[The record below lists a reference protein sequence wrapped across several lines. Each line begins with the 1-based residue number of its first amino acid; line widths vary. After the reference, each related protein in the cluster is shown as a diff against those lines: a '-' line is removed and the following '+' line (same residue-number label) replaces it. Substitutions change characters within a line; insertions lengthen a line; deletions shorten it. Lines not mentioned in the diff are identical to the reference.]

1 MAASTKKKAKPK
13 VKSKPKAKALKAAPK
28 SVKASLAK
36 PAKAKPGKSLPA
48 KAKARSAAPKTA
60 AKKPVPKPAKPAA
73 KKPVPKPAKPAAKKP
88 VPKPAKPAAKKPVP
102 RPAKPAVKKPAPKP
116 AKKAVK
122 QPLPKPAKPAAKKV
136 ALSKKGKSAPVT
148 KPTAAKAKPVKPG
161 KPSRQPV
168 SPAVARKQPVK
179 PQSKKDL
186 KAKAPVAKPVEQPVA
201 NSQPVKPQV
210 VITKPR
216 PTLRQILPPPPPP
229 PAPKPEVRKP
239 ASAAALRAFEHA
251 VKVFNRRQF
260 EEAKGLFEQLH
271 QKFPLEVELLSRS
284 QMYLQVCR
292 QKLIVAPVPQVRNVS
307 ADEWYDRGVLALNVG
322 DFAQA
327 RNFFEKALRLDPNE
341 PHFLYS
347 LAATYAQTG
356 PHEQALDY
364 LRRSIQLQPRFRSQA
379 FDDNDFSGLRE
390 NRQFQELLG
399 LTSPFDLLEARR

>member
-1 MAASTKKKAKPK
+1 M
-13 VKSKPKAKALKAAPK
+13 
-28 SVKASLAK
+28 
-36 PAKAKPGKSLPA
+36 
-48 KAKARSAAPKTA
+48 
-60 AKKPVPKPAKPAA
+60 
-73 KKPVPKPAKPAAKKP
+73 
-88 VPKPAKPAAKKPVP
+88 
-102 RPAKPAVKKPAPKP
+102 
-116 AKKAVK
+116 
-122 QPLPKPAKPAAKKV
+122 
-136 ALSKKGKSAPVT
+136 
-148 KPTAAKAKPVKPG
+148 
-161 KPSRQPV
+161 
-168 SPAVARKQPVK
+168 
-179 PQSKKDL
+179 
-186 KAKAPVAKPVEQPVA
+186 
-201 NSQPVKPQV
+201 
-210 VITKPR
+210 
-216 PTLRQILPPPPPP
+216 
-229 PAPKPEVRKP
+229 RKP
-239 ASAAALRAFEHA
+239 ASPAALRAFEHA

-260 EEAKGLFEQLH
+260 EEAKGLFEQLQ

-292 QKLIVAPVPQVRNVS
+292 QKLIVAPAPQVRNVS

-356 PHEQALDY
+356 PHDQALDY

>member
-1 MAASTKKKAKPK
+1 MAASTKKKAKPE
-13 VKSKPKAKALKAAPK
+13 VKIKPKAKVLKAAPK
-28 SVKASLAK
+28 PRKSSLAK
-36 PAKAKPGKSLPA
+36 PAKAKSGKSLPVKTA
-48 KAKARSAAPKTA
+48 ARGAAPKAA
-60 AKKPVPKPAKPAA
+60 AKKPAPKPAKPAA
-73 KKPVPKPAKPAAKKP
+73 KKA
-88 VPKPAKPAAKKPVP
+88 
-102 RPAKPAVKKPAPKP
+102 
-116 AKKAVK
+116 
-122 QPLPKPAKPAAKKV
+122 
-136 ALSKKGKSAPVT
+136 ALSKKGKSASVSKKT
-148 KPTAAKAKPVKPG
+148 TAQAKPVKSSP
-161 KPSRQPV
+161 KPV
-168 SPAVARKQPVK
+168 SRAATPKKQAK

-186 KAKAPVAKPVEQPVA
+186 KVTLPVAKPVEKPVA
-201 NSQPVKPQV
+201 NPQPVKPQV

-216 PTLRQILPPPPPP
+216 PSLRHILPPPLPP
-229 PAPKPEVRKP
+229 PAPKPEVHKP
-239 ASAAALRAFEHA
+239 ASAAALRAFEQA

-260 EEAKGLFEQLH
+260 EEAKGLFEQLQ

-292 QKLIVAPVPQVRNVS
+292 QKLTVAPVPQVRNVS

-356 PHEQALDY
+356 SQEQALDY

-379 FDDNDFSGLRE
+379 FDDTDFSGLRE